1 MGGGAGRG
9 ITGRE
14 GRSASRIHVHSSE
27 DAPLPLLISP
37 SSPPRWKQVRVINL
51 PAGGRLVSPGMVPC
65 LGLSV
70 GLCCWQMRPG
80 SSLSQVSLA

>member
-37 SSPPRWKQVRVINL
+37 SIPPTMEAGSCDQLASRWAAGL
-51 PAGGRLVSPGMVPC
+51 PGNGPVFGAQC
-65 LGLSV
+65 WSV
-70 GLCCWQMRPG
+70 L
-80 SSLSQVSLA
+80 LADETGQ